1 MAKDASTNITTIT
14 VNHRFLLGDESDN
27 SVGDSTP
34 ELMWQWMFDNFVK
47 SVSGDYTVLS
57 TDPPVLFWDVQSSSD
72 VLTLLA
78 SPKKAQWVF
87 NTSDT
92 YQGTLSESMGV
103 LPPLTNRLVGVES
116 SAYVGS
122 D

>member
-1 MAKDASTNITTIT
+1 MAKDAAANVTTIDANIRIL
-14 VNHRFLLGDESDN
+14 VGNESTLA
-27 SVGDSTP
+27 VGDTTP
-34 ELMWQWMFDNFVK
+34 ALMLQYMLDNAVK
-47 SVSGDYTVLS
+47 SVSGNYTVLS
-57 TDPPVLFWDVQSSSD
+57 TDPPILFWDVQSGTD